1 MVVLYHCIPLEY
13 ENNTVLPAQFRRK
26 REEIEANRI
35 VHNKAN
41 EDKKNQQRRR
51 VAVLAMDKQFL
62 LFPKVSSSSSPAAA
76 LGTCSYSTTL
86 ATMMTTSVDNDDNDN
101 REDGTDDEEY
111 SYSSMFSSSVLLP
124 PPSSSSISSNNDI
137 EIGGHNDDG
146 SIRLGCDG
154 ENSTNA
160 GVYNDEW
167 NDIVSCTEE
176 EASLPPMTHDTKVQ
190 PTKEVVV
197 GIVPPTTNSAG
208 QYIQRH
214 ILCFDDDTNSTT
226 LSIYLSSSGSNNDA
240 ADDTEHNR
248 RGRNRTTTSRSSNTS
263 IQSFNTQECGPT
275 DIDLIDE
282 LGAVFGTVPTEQLLR
297 DSYPT
302 IEATTTK
309 VPFDDDNTDS
319 NNIIYTFSNIDDDD
333 EDDELSS
340 IQKNEDTDSSH
351 SDTMYGIEIDS
362 SNKYTMDDTN
372 SIFSSFE
379 QFDEKIIHAFPRC
392 VDDDGISA
400 IGKEEDDDD
409 DRSDM
414 HSPSTDNNTTR
425 IASNNDTNNTT
436 TVSLDLVDDEYIIH
450 AFPNVDE
457 DALSAIQ
464 KDDDDDDDAGS
475 STLCCSLSIDFNRVS
490 TATGT
495 TRSLPSSEKM
505 LADAITT
512 MTSTINH
519 LDNIASSVTL
529 SSSKSRSSS
538 PASHGD
544 DGVYHSNY
552 DPNAGTVFV
561 ATNDVGVPPS
571 KNKKTTSDSVV
582 NCDDHVLSL
591 TTTTTATAHSLSL
604 SSSHYTEPS
613 FGNHHQ
619 HRNRQVQAPLQGNTT
634 TIVRTFTRLRTT
646 TFTQRDLY
654 LQNIISEG
662 GTSCDRP
669 VAVPHAPA
677 VRSSSDF
684 DDGTKSSTDIVDT
697 TRGAAEVT
705 AAPNILVS
713 NYHRRVG
720 QNQLQSRGSTGQ
732 KHKSGPVDLDES
744 VYDDD
749 TTTGNETIGATTST
763 RSGGGSSI
771 GQPHRS
777 GRKRNSG
784 PVDLDDSIF
793 DDDTTIDDIRDTS
806 TSSCHR
812 SASHND
818 QRNERTTN
826 NSGPVDLDDSVIDT
840 TTTISNKADVA
851 TASFDGRSG
860 LPIDTDVIFDLDEGF
875 DTILNNHE
883 DEFLD
888 WNSNRSPK
896 IQQRDDDNIKKT
908 MTPEDLDD
916 KNTRYNMNIANPIQ
930 STASIVR
937 EQRTSTTATMQAS
950 GTMSTDRLYFRSYNN
965 DEDHDDVNSTV
976 SIDTT
981 EFPIKV
987 IRFDFHAQF

>member
-1 MVVLYHCIPLEY
+1 MTAAPTVHRTANEEKKNTRGSLCLFPVVLREY
-13 ENNTVLPAQFRRK
+13 KHPPTAL
-26 REEIEANRI
+26 
-35 VHNKAN
+35 
-41 EDKKNQQRRR
+41 
-51 VAVLAMDKQFL
+51 
-62 LFPKVSSSSSPAAA
+62 SSASSPAATR
-76 LGTCSYSTTL
+76 GTSSYSTTL
-86 ATMMTTSVDNDDNDN
+86 TTRMTTSNIQSHNTSTGTVTSFQDEDNDN
-101 REDGTDDEEY
+101 RADGEEEY

-124 PPSSSSISSNNDI
+124 PPSSSSISSNVDV
-137 EIGGHNDDG
+137 EIAGHDDD
-146 SIRLGCDG
+146 S
-154 ENSTNA
+154 
-160 GVYNDEW
+160 DEW
-167 NDIVSCTEE
+167 NNIVSCREN
-176 EASLPPMTHDTKVQ
+176 EARLPPMTHDTKVP

-197 GIVPPTTNSAG
+197 GGITPTTISAG

-226 LSIYLSSSGSNNDA
+226 LSIYLSSSSGSNTGSTEETKVRTTSNVVP
-240 ADDTEHNR
+240 DDTDHNDR
-248 RGRNRTTTSRSSNTS
+248 STTS
-263 IQSFNTQECGPT
+263 IFSFNTQECGPT

-282 LGAVFGTVPTEQLLR
+282 LGDVFGTVPTEQLLR

-302 IEATTTK
+302 IEAATTT

-333 EDDELSS
+333 ELSS
-340 IQKNEDTDSSH
+340 IQKNEEEDSSH
-351 SDTMYGIEIDS
+351 SDTMDGIAIDS
-362 SNKYTMDDTN
+362 SHNYTMDDTN

-505 LADAITT
+505 LVDAITT

-883 DEFLD
+883 DAFLD